1 MVPRL
6 PTTCVPSR
14 VPLTDGVARTFSVP
28 LTTCTRAPAANFVD
42 TAALRVAVRDV
53 VGASP
58 QLARPIIARMA
69 NSGRHRA
76 SPEAGAWL
84 YDIGLVLSV
93 HGFPLPAH
101 AETSQGA
108 RTPPP
113 GRFGSHQFA
122 LVTTKTSKT
131 GPVRGAAFGAPPMGV
146 GGVTPPVGSVME
158 PP

>member
-42 TAALRVAVRDV
+42 TAALSVAVREV

-76 SPEAGAWL
+76 GPEAGARL

-93 HGFPLPAH
+93 HRFPLP
-101 AETSQGA
+101 
-108 RTPPP
+108 RTPKRPR
-113 GRFGSHQFA
+113 GR
-122 LVTTKTSKT
+122 
-131 GPVRGAAFGAPPMGV
+131 
-146 GGVTPPVGSVME
+146 E
-158 PP
+158 